1 MTQPEYEQKKR
12 ECWEEFK
19 KEVFKANISYSPDGA
34 LDFAFDRA
42 YALGE
47 QAKAAEGEEMLTVPR
62 SIVQE
67 MYAAN
72 TRLRKEFPNSE
83 IGNYSAEIMRM
94 LRELF
99 GSKCLP
105 GAEIFDETTAKNPK
119 EPANSFASDT
129 PIATESDDFDR
140 IVKDGF
146 RSHNRLH
153 VAAMAMQGIL
163 SNSTLVEVSIE
174 TYKAQVGE
182 TALFRCVAKAAC
194 DKADALIAECE
205 LSTQSLCSAKKGG
218 GDV

>member
-1 MTQPEYEQKKR
+1 MTQLEYDQKKR
-12 ECWEEFK
+12 ECWTKVRF
-19 KEVFKANISYSPDGA
+19 A
-34 LDFAFDRA
+34 LRDPNSHTTAFNFIFDRA

-47 QAKAAEGEEMLTVPR
+47 QETAAEGEEMLSVPK

-105 GAEIFDETTAKNPK
+105 GAEIFNEPTAKNPK
-119 EPANSFASDT
+119 ETAKTFASDEST
-129 PIATESDDFDR
+129 DTKSDDFDR

-146 RSHNRLH
+146 RGHNRLH
-153 VAAMAMQGIL
+153 IAAMAMQGIL
-163 SNSTLVEVSIE
+163 SNFTLVKASIE
-174 TYKAQVGE
+174 TYKVQVGDND
-182 TALFRCVAKAAC
+182 LYKCVAKAAC
-194 DKADALIAECE
+194 DQADTLIAECE
-205 LSTQSLCSAKKGG
+205 LSPQSLCSAKKGG

>member
-1 MTQPEYEQKKR
+1 MTQLEYDRKKR
-12 ECWEEFK
+12 ECWEKVKFALRNPDSHTTA
-19 KEVFKANISYSPDGA
+19 FNII
-34 LDFAFDRA
+34 FDRA
-42 YALGE
+42 YSLGK
-47 QAKAAEGEEMLTVPR
+47 QAKAAEEEEMLTVPK

-83 IGNYSAEIMRM
+83 IGHSSAEIMRM

-105 GAEIFDETTAKNPK
+105 GAEIFDETTAKIPK
-119 EPANSFASDT
+119 ESAKTFASDEPT
-129 PIATESDDFDR
+129 DTESDDFNR

-153 VAAMAMQGIL
+153 IAAMAMQGIL
-163 SNSTLVEVSIE
+163 SNSTLVKASIE
-174 TYKAQVGE
+174 TYKVRVGDND
-182 TALFRCVAKAAC
+182 LYKCVVKAAC
-194 DKADALIAECE
+194 DQADALIAECE

-218 GDV
+218 EK